1 MKGKVKRWV
10 ASQGYGFI
18 ESKDLKE
25 DVLVHHLDLTGISDL
40 KKGQIVDF
48 QIEKKG
54 PRPRAIGVKIIKE
67 P

>member
-1 MKGKVKRWV
+1 LKGKVKRWV

-40 KKGQIVDF
+40 KEGQIVDF
-48 QIEKKG
+48 QIEKG
-54 PRPRAIGVKIIKE
+54 PRPKAIGVKVIKE